1 MLVESPSTSVLK
13 NLAEKTGENEA
24 KTPLTAV
31 LCRKACE
38 RIQ

>member
-13 NLAEKTGENEA
+13 NLVEKTGENEA
-24 KTPLTAV
+24 KTPPTTV
-31 LCRKACE
+31 LCRNACE